1 MTKDHSLA
9 DEYLALGLLS
19 SDEADGFAYKNVIT
33 RAMGLHPVVEPEV
46 TSLPVLPG
54 DLFLFCSDGLT
65 DPLNDAQIATIL
77 GHYGTEIDQASRA
90 LIDAAN
96 AGGGPDNITVILAAI
111 R

>member
-1 MTKDHSLA
+1 MGWRDRPSKGPSPHAS
-9 DEYLALGLLS
+9 ALP
-19 SDEADGFAYKNVIT
+19 K
-33 RAMGLHPVVEPEV
+33 
-46 TSLPVLPG
+46 TSR
-54 DLFLFCSDGLT
+54 SDGLT

-77 GHYGTEIDQASRA
+77 GHHGAEMDQASGA

>member
-1 MTKDHSLA
+1 MQHLPPPK
-9 DEYLALGLLS
+9 
-19 SDEADGFAYKNVIT
+19 
-33 RAMGLHPVVEPEV
+33 
-46 TSLPVLPG
+46 TSR
-54 DLFLFCSDGLT
+54 SDGLT

-96 AGGGPDNITVILAAI
+96 ADGGPDNITVILASI